1 MGLSVSLKKATNK
14 TNIKH
19 NNRDLSDKE
28 KERNS
33 HIDDYRSDENKYLVQ
48 ENLRELYKREFG
60 EALENYN
67 AKQKRNDR
75 KIDNYYNH
83 IEKSKKTSLQQEMI
97 IQIGDKDDFSSK
109 EEFTAANEILEEWFN
124 DFQKRNPN
132 LKVYNAV
139 IHNDE
144 ASPHL
149 HLNFVPIASGYKRG
163 LEKQVSF
170 DRAIKQQDATLDKT
184 RPFDDWREKE
194 VQVLEKI
201 LKERGIERK
210 LVGTNEYK
218 DVNDYKNKKDLE
230 REIQQLEKSLS
241 EKKNELLAYS
251 EQVSNE
257 IKISA
262 KRQMKNVE
270 VPTGEKTLFGKE
282 KTRTEK
288 KPTKNVIISENDYK
302 KLVGAAKDNKR
313 LKDTFDKV
321 LKTDIAQVN
330 MELGK
335 ENKALSRDLQ
345 MQIEKNKYL
354 RTENM
359 ELKRQNSYL
368 KSHISDLKR
377 DVHLIYES
385 TKEFLKERTDGLKAF
400 KNVFKGFV
408 DKVRDKTMEF
418 QENRNIALERN
429 EFEKVHAK
437 EMRKERNRGIER

>member
-1 MGLSVSLKKATNK
+1 MGMSVSLKKATNK

-33 HIDDYRSDENKYLVQ
+33 HIDDSRSDENKYLVQ
-48 ENLRELYKREFG
+48 ENLRELYKHEFG
-60 EALENYN
+60 DSLENYN

-75 KIDNYYNH
+75 KIDDYYKH

-97 IQIGDKDDFSSK
+97 IQVGDKDDFSSSK
-109 EEFTAANEILEEWFN
+109 DFASANEILEEWFN
-124 DFQKRNPN
+124 EFQERNPN

-144 ASPHL
+144 ASPHM
-149 HLNFVPIASGYKRG
+149 HLNFVPVASDYKRG

-194 VQVLEKI
+194 VQVLEKM

-218 DVNDYKNKKDLE
+218 DVNDYKDKKDLE
-230 REIQQLEKSLS
+230 KEIQRLEKNLS

-251 EQVSNE
+251 EQVPNE
-257 IKISA
+257 IKVPA

-302 KLVGAAKDNKR
+302 KLVLAAKDNER
-313 LKDTFDKV
+313 LKGTIDSV

-330 MELGK
+330 MGLGK
-335 ENKALSRDLQ
+335 ENKALSRDLK
-345 MQIEKNKYL
+345 MQTKENKEL
-354 RTENM
+354 RLENM
-359 ELKRQNSYL
+359 ELKRQNSKL
-368 KSHISDLKR
+368 NTQISDLKH
-377 DVHLIYES
+377 DVRLIYES
-385 TKEFLKERTDGLKAF
+385 TKEFLKEHTNGLKAF

-408 DKVRDKTMEF
+408 DKVRNKTMDF
-418 QENRNIALERN
+418 QDKRNMPLERN

-437 EMRKERNRGIER
+437 ELRKEKDRGMEL

>member
-1 MGLSVSLKKATNK
+1 MGMSVSLKKATNK

-19 NNRDLSDKE
+19 NNRELSDKE

-33 HIDDYRSDENKYLVQ
+33 HIDDSRSDENKYLVQ

-75 KIDNYYNH
+75 KIDDYYKH

-97 IQIGDKDDFSSK
+97 IQVGDKDDFSSR
-109 EEFTAANEILEEWFN
+109 EEFASANAILEEWF
-124 DFQKRNPN
+124 DEFQERNPN

-144 ASPHL
+144 ASPHM
-149 HLNFVPIASGYKRG
+149 HLNFVPVASGYKRG

-184 RPFDDWREKE
+184 RPFEDWREKE

-218 DVNDYKNKKDLE
+218 DVNDYKTKKDLE
-230 REIQQLEKSLS
+230 REIQQLEKNLS
-241 EKKNELLAYS
+241 EKKNELLAYN

-257 IKISA
+257 FKVPA
-262 KRQMKNVE
+262 KRQMKNVD
-270 VPTGEKTLFGKE
+270 VPTGEKNLFGKE
-282 KTRTEK
+282 KTRTER
-288 KPTKNVIISENDYK
+288 KPTGNIIVPEEDFK
-302 KLVGAAKDNKR
+302 KLIGAAKDNGR
-313 LKDTFDKV
+313 LKSTLDNI

-330 MELGK
+330 MKLAKKNE
-335 ENKALSRDLQ
+335 ALSRDLQ
-345 MQIEKNKYL
+345 IQTKENKEL
-354 RTENM
+354 RLENM
-359 ELKRQNSYL
+359 GLKRENSSL
-368 KSHISDLKR
+368 NAQISDLKR
-377 DVHLIYES
+377 DVRLIYES
-385 TKEFLKERTDGLKAF
+385 AKEFLKEHTDGLKAF
-400 KNVFKGFV
+400 KNVFKGLV
-408 DKVRDKTMEF
+408 DKVKDKTMQF
-418 QENRNIALERN
+418 QEKHNITLERN

-437 EMRKERNRGIER
+437 EIRKEKDRGMEL